1 MLKKVCIYMSKM
13 ALFEYDLINKFTVRV
28 LAGAIL
34 YVSLK
39 LIEFLLPIKIMT
51 IMEQVR
57 DLLEIMN

>member
-1 MLKKVCIYMSKM
+1 MSKM
-13 ALFEYDLINKFTVRV
+13 ALFDYDLINKFSVRV

-51 IMEQVR
+51 IMEQTR
-57 DLLEIMN
+57 DLLEIIN